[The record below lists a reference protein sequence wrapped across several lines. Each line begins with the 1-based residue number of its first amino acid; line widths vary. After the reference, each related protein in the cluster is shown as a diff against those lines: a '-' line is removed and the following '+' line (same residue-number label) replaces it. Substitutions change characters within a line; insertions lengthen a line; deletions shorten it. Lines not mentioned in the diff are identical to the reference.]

1 MKKIPGKSLSVEE
14 AQGIATE
21 ALLQLSQDPEQ
32 IGRFLAF
39 SGIGPQMIR
48 EAAEE
53 PGFLA
58 GVLEFYMMDETLLL
72 AFCENAR
79 IRPTMIAAARYALAG
94 AEEEFHG

>member
-1 MKKIPGKSLSVEE
+1 MKNMQSKSLSVEE

-39 SGIGPQMIR
+39 SGIGPEMIR

-53 PGFLA
+53 PGFLM
-58 GVLEFYMMDETLLL
+58 GVLEFYMADESLLL
-72 AFCENAR
+72 AFCENAGV
-79 IRPTMIAAARYALAG
+79 RPTMIAAARYTLSGGQYDDA
-94 AEEEFHG
+94 

>member
-1 MKKIPGKSLSVEE
+1 MNNTRGKPLSVEE

-21 ALLQLSQDPEQ
+21 ALLQLSRDPEL

-39 SGIGPQMIR
+39 SGIGPEMIR
-48 EAAEE
+48 EAAGE

-58 GVLEFYMMDETLLL
+58 GVLEFYMMDEALLL

-79 IRPTMIAAARYALAG
+79 IRPTMIAAARFALVGDREDYA
-94 AEEEFHG
+94 

>member
-1 MKKIPGKSLSVEE
+1 MKNLQGKSLSVEE

-21 ALLQLSQDPEQ
+21 ALLQLSKEPEQ
-32 IGRFLAF
+32 IGRFLAV
-39 SGIGPQMIR
+39 SGIGPEMIR
-48 EAAEE
+48 EAAGE

-72 AFCENAR
+72 AFCENAG

-94 AEEEFHG
+94 GDENHA